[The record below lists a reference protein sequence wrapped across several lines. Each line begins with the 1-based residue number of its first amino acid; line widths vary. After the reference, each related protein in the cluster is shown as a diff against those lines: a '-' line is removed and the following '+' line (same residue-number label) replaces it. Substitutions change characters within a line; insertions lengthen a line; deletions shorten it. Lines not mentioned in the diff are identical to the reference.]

1 MKNKCKNKL
10 VGAIKSLKRSNKTDE
25 LNQIDDIFPQNLM
38 NDLICDK
45 LKEIV
50 NWQDIIKKKKN
61 WKVYNFSKYSLRI
74 VFLRDIHEGHLSL
87 KDADDEQ
94 RIFAA
99 KKKNLDKVKIQLN
112 KTFFK

>member
-25 LNQIDDIFPQNLM
+25 LKQIDDIFPQNLM

-50 NWQDIIKKKKN
+50 NWQDIIKKKKFEKFIILVN
-61 WKVYNFSKYSLRI
+61 ILCVLF
-74 VFLRDIHEGHLSL
+74 FLRDIHEGHLSL

-99 KKKNLDKVKIQLN
+99 KIKNLDKVKIQLN